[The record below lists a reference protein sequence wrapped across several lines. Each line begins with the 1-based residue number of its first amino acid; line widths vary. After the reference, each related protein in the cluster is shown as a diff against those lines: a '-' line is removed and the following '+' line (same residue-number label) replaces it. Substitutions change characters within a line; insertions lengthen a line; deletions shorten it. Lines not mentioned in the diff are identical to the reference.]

1 MAAGD
6 AAMAVALAD
15 SVLFSLDA
23 DAARSR
29 VLLFLGI
36 SFVPFLFVAP
46 LIGPA
51 IDRMAG
57 GRRLVIQIVTLVR
70 VSLSIAMAFNADS
83 LLLFPLAFMAM
94 VAQKTYAIS
103 KSAIV
108 PTVVRSEAELVEA
121 NSKLG
126 LISGL
131 IGAVAIVPAGILQK
145 TLGATATLLYAAVIF
160 GVAFVAATRLPRE
173 AIATR
178 DAGADEAVE
187 LHADRVV
194 LASNAMMLLRAGVGF
209 TFFHL
214 FFWFRVQDAG
224 LVWFGLALGFASL
237 LTMTGNATAPHIR
250 ARIREETM
258 LIASL
263 VVVAVAGL
271 GTAFLGGVV
280 SGMLLAGSVNFAAAI
295 GRLAFEAIV
304 QRDAPD
310 ANRGRAF
317 AQFETRFQLGWVAAG
332 VIPVLLSMPGRLG
345 FVIVG
350 LAATAGAVSYFV
362 GTKAV
367 DAGRALPRPL
377 APLLARLG
385 LTRRPMR
392 RPRQATARRGAS
404 RRGSPTRGTTRPNP
418 RPDRAVRPDPTR
430 SMSPP
435 APGGATPATAGA
447 GRPGVPPPPP
457 PPPPRSS
464 SARRRGRGGAVGRS
478 SNGQVPAPPAGGRSP
493 RGRAP
498 DRSGSGR
505 TPRPPAPPSAP
516 PDGRS
521 AP

>member
-6 AAMAVALAD
+6 AAVAVALAD

-57 GRRLVIQIVTLVR
+57 GRRLVIQVVTIVR
-70 VSLSIAMAFNADS
+70 VLLSIAMAFNADS

-103 KSAIV
+103 KSALV
-108 PTVVRSEAELVEA
+108 PTVVRSEEELVEA

-131 IGAVAIVPAGILQK
+131 VGAVAIVPAAVLQK
-145 TLGATATLLYAAVIF
+145 TLGPTATLLYAAAIF

-173 AIATR
+173 AIAR
-178 DAGADEAVE
+178 RAPGDDETIE
-187 LHADRVV
+187 LHGDRVV
-194 LASNAMMLLRAGVGF
+194 LASNAMMLLRAGAGF

-214 FFWFRVQDAG
+214 FFWFRAQDAG
-224 LVWFGLALGFASL
+224 LVWFGLALGFGSL
-237 LTMTGNATAPHIR
+237 LTMTGNATAPLIR
-250 ARIREETM
+250 ARVREETM
-258 LIASL
+258 LGG
-263 VVVAVAGL
+263 AVALLAAAGVA
-271 GTAFLGGVV
+271 TALLGGVV
-280 SGMLLAGSVNFAAAI
+280 SGVLLAGAANFAAAI

-332 VIPVLLSMPGRLG
+332 LVPVVVSMPGQFG
-345 FVIVG
+345 FFLVG
-350 LAATAGAVSYFV
+350 GAAGAGALTYLL
-362 GTKAV
+362 GTRAV
-367 DAGRALPRPL
+367 DAGRAVPRPL
-377 APLLARLG
+377 AAVG
-385 LTRRPMR
+385 LTRRPVRRAGSR
-392 RPRQATARRGAS
+392 RPQAQAADAPRARRDGA
-404 RRGSPTRGTTRPNP
+404 
-418 RPDRAVRPDPTR
+418 DPGQR
-430 SMSPP
+430 SAAARP
-435 APGGATPATAGA
+435 APAGGAPPGALPPPSARTP
-447 GRPGVPPPPP
+447 PSPPPPP
-457 PPPPRSS
+457 PAA
-464 SARRRGRGGAVGRS
+464 ARRGGDRSGRS
-478 SNGQVPAPPAGGRSP
+478 GEPAPRPAPDRRPPAPPDAGRST

-498 DRSGSGR
+498 DRSGSG
-505 TPRPPAPPSAP
+505 PPPPPPAPPTRRR
-516 PDGRS
+516 DGRS